1 MITFTSFSHLI
12 VFIKT
17 HELILNNIVILG
29 IPVFLLLINEL
40 VFHSLG

>member
-17 HELILNNIVILG
+17 PELIFNNVVILG
-29 IPVFLLLINEL
+29 IPVFLLLINES